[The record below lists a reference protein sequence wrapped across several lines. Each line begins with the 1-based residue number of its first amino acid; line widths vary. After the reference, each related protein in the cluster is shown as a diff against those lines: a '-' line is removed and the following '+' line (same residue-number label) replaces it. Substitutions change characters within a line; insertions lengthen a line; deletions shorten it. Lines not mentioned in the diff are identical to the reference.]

1 MEVIPMTV
9 REANNRG
16 RNFFATA
23 VLAMLATS
31 VVHGLQVADG
41 LIAAVDDLAL
51 GAVAVGAVAW
61 YLWRRNRYRRSA
73 LPLVFLTAGLAS
85 KLVGTWLAF
94 GRWPLGGPDVAL
106 AAFLAEAA
114 VVFTWQYLAAG
125 APGDLHRERGR
136 DGRPSGASDGAQPV

>member
-9 REANNRG
+9 REAANRG

-31 VVHGLQVADG
+31 VVHGLQVADS
-41 LIAAVDDLAL
+41 LTAAVDDLSL

-61 YLWRRNRYRRSA
+61 YLWRRNRYRRSR
-73 LPLVFLTAGLAS
+73 LPLVFLALGLAS
-85 KLVGTWLAF
+85 KLVGMWLAD
-94 GRWPLGGPDVAL
+94 GRLPLGGPDFAL
-106 AAFLAEAA
+106 AAFLAETA

-125 APGDLHRERGR
+125 GPDDLHHEHRR